1 MSSTEGV
8 PASGPPGLSPRYIN
22 VQEPKTH
29 LSAQLLPLDFR
40 HLFATHLLEC
50 GQDIRMIQELLGH
63 SDGRANMIHAHVL
76 N

>member
-29 LSAQLLPLDFR
+29 LSAQLLPHDFR
-40 HLFATHLLEC
+40 HLFATHL
-50 GQDIRMIQELLGH
+50 
-63 SDGRANMIHAHVL
+63 NHAVRTSA
-76 N
+76 